1 MNKNLTLNQLVDIAP
16 YYQKSVRLTDDIK
29 NSDALGGYVC
39 LETAK
44 KLLFTMSQQIIHS
57 NQRAFTWTGPFGS
70 GKSSLALALA
80 NLLGNEEYNKNIAD
94 LSLVEGFQDAF
105 PKGKKGWLVVP
116 VVGSRSSSVS
126 VISKAVEAH
135 TNQSISSQEELFS
148 TLESLSLSND
158 GLLLIVDEMGKLLE
172 GTEQQGDDIYFFQ
185 ELAEFVS
192 RTEGHIVLI
201 GILHQS
207 FRQYA
212 KHQNFSEKVQHE
224 WEKVQGRF
232 SDIPLVTSSDE
243 TIELIGKAIKCDSSI
258 NGQAYRI
265 CSDVANFIK
274 TKRYSISDDFHE
286 QLQECWPIHPV
297 TAMMLGPASKKQYGQ
312 NERSVFGFLS
322 SQETF
327 GFQFFLNRTQAKS
340 SASYNPD
347 MYWGYLKENLEP
359 SIISSIDSQR
369 WILANTSV
377 ERATQKGKDLH
388 VSLAKSIAVID
399 LFKNGTGL
407 CASTT
412 ILETLYPGHSRH
424 EVQKALNELESWKV
438 IIFRRFNDAWSVF
451 EGSDFDFNGALTH
464 ELSKGSFDIDKA
476 EKHVRLHPVVAK
488 KHLHLTGALRWM
500 KVSVVDK
507 DSLSRKIASFQPNQS
522 EFGQFLLLLD
532 QDELNESI
540 LNLLEKDESN
550 SVVGIPHNRAEIYD
564 LIQEISALDKIESH
578 QELSGDSVARKEL
591 LERRRVS
598 VEKIKRA
605 ISISMVNAKW
615 YHRRAISGE
624 DSNNVSQLCSNIA
637 DRIYSH
643 TPKISSELIN
653 RDVLS
658 SNSVK
663 ARKTLLYKMLE
674 SEAIEDLGIDGY
686 PAEKGLY
693 LTCLKVTEIHQFDHK
708 KGLWVFSKPVSSDN
722 AISFLWEEAM
732 NLINSG
738 EGKINVSDIY
748 SLWSKPPFGVKD
760 GLLPVLFW
768 AFYFANKS
776 KLGLY
781 KDQYY
786 VPNVDEVMLDESLQN
801 IARFELQGIE
811 ITEDR
816 KRLLKGISSV
826 LQNLNYKVAEQAS
839 PLEAA
844 RTLVALIHRLPKW
857 TRSSRQFPKETLKL
871 RDELGRASDPHKV
884 IFHDISSIYGTDCI
898 EIILEKLQRSLNDLV
913 SAYPNLLKELSA
925 LLFKELDESDIKRL
939 NERAMVIKDT
949 ASTLSDNAFIG
960 RISIFD
966 GSEHALKN
974 VLGAIV
980 EKKTDDWTDFD
991 VVAAKNRIAEFSS
1004 RFRKLETLAHIHGL
1018 DNQRE
1023 SVAIVYSTPRKGL
1036 IETSIEMDNKRQSE
1050 LAVLGAQILG
1060 NLKVS
1065 NLPRHEQL
1073 SVLISALEQ
1082 LDEVNHGA

>member
-1 MNKNLTLNQLVDIAP
+1 MNKNLTLNQFVDIAP
-16 YYQKSVRLTDDIK
+16 YYQKSVRLTDDIN

-80 NLLGNEEYNKNIAD
+80 NLLGNEEYNNNIAD
-94 LSLVEGFQDAF
+94 LSLVEGFQEAF

-126 VISKAVEAH
+126 VIAKAVEAH
-135 TNQSISSQEELFS
+135 TSQPISSQEELFS

-327 GFQFFLNRTQAKS
+327 GFQFFLNRTEATS
-340 SASYNPD
+340 SVSYNPD

-424 EVQKALNELESWKV
+424 EIQKALNELESWKV

-540 LNLLEKDESN
+540 LNLLENDESN

-591 LERRRVS
+591 LERRRIS
-598 VEKIKRA
+598 VERIKRA

-615 YHRRAISGE
+615 YHRRVISGE

-738 EGKINVSDIY
+738 EGKLNVSDIY
-748 SLWSKPPFGVKD
+748 ALWGKPPFGVKE

-781 KDQYY
+781 KDHYY

-801 IARFELQGIE
+801 IARFELQGVE
-811 ITEDR
+811 ITEER

-844 RTLVALIHRLPKW
+844 RALVALIHRLPKW

-884 IFHDISSIYGTDCI
+884 IFHDISSIYGTDRI
-898 EIILEKLQRSLNDLV
+898 DEILEKLQGSLNDLV
-913 SAYPNLLKELSA
+913 SAYPNLLKELST
-925 LLFKELDESDIKRL
+925 LLFKELDESEVQRL
-939 NERAMVIKDT
+939 NERAVVIKDR

-960 RISIFD
+960 RISHFD
-966 GSEHALKN
+966 GSEYALKN

-991 VVAAKNRIAEFSS
+991 VVAAKNRIAEFSA

-1023 SVAIVYSTPRKGL
+1023 SVAIVYTTPRKGL
-1036 IETSIEMDNKRQSE
+1036 IETNVELDNKRQSE
-1050 LAVLGAQILG
+1050 LAVLGAQMLG
-1060 NLKVS
+1060 NLKAS
-1065 NLPRHEQL
+1065 KLPRHEQL

-1082 LDEVNHGA
+1082 LDEVNHGT